1 MHRRLR
7 ALMEERGFTARAL
20 SIAAGLGPSSV
31 WDILEN
37 KRDARL
43 SSLEALAEV
52 FGVDVS
58 YLVTEATDVS
68 PDEAALLNAM
78 RQMSDEQRRLLR
90 QMAEQLSAAPAP
102 KNQP

>member
-7 ALMEERGFTARAL
+7 ALMDEHGFTARSL

-43 SSLEALAEV
+43 SSLEALAQV

-58 YLVTEATDVS
+58 YLVTEAPDVS
-68 PDEAALLNAM
+68 SDEAALLNAM

-90 QMAEQLSAAPAP
+90 QMAEQLSGGPAP